1 VNDKMTLDHPELD
14 NLIEE
19 LRELKRFIEDDAAVI
34 PDLLR
39 NRSDTKFDNSK
50 DESKDNLI
58 ETIRQSKSAQSD
70 GLPRLDDVI
79 VRTERVK
86 HQMDLLSDAIPQ
98 TQSATT
104 VNSSQPTSI
113 IEEDARTPTPVITP
127 SEQMAPNTDNTP
139 PASSAVESKDADE
152 QEGDDANLTEFVYD
166 LADRIIQS
174 LDDKLMSRTGEELP
188 DDLRREFRET
198 VADILYEWT

>member
-1 VNDKMTLDHPELD
+1 MTLDHPELD

>member
-1 VNDKMTLDHPELD
+1 MNDKMTLDHPELD